1 MKKILETKKDYELSP
16 SSPKS
21 KEQVCAVIVVVSLEG
36 GISQVLSN
44 SSLSVTQSPRFVT
57 CPCDYLPLL
66 CAVTQIAILRAIKF
80 SKLMLN
86 LAISSISRSF
96 WKVCSPGQ
104 VF

>member
-21 KEQVCAVIVVVSLEG
+21 KEQVCAVRVVVPLEG
-36 GISQVLSN
+36 SISQVLN
-44 SSLSVTQSPRFVT
+44 SSLSVTQSPHFVT
-57 CPCDYLPLL
+57 CPC
-66 CAVTQIAILRAIKF
+66 AITQIAILRTIKF

-86 LAISSISRSF
+86 LAISSVSHSF